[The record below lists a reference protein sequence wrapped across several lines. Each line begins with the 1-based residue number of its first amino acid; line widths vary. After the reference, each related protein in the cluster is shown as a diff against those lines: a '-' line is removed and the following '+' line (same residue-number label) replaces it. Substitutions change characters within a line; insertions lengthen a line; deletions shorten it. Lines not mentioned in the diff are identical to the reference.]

1 MVAQTQKLITMSNIR
16 KYIGLSL
23 SFCMREILLNKISI
37 DEIAAIVAST
47 RFESWQE
54 AYEHYFISYWS
65 EYADD
70 ETCKRILQEVWP
82 LVCQP
87 RLNFSFAEH
96 RGHML
101 SHGVWL
107 NTFTGELTKNL

>member
-1 MVAQTQKLITMSNIR
+1 
-16 KYIGLSL
+16 
-23 SFCMREILLNKISI
+23 MRDILLNKVSI
-37 DEIAAIVAST
+37 DEIAAIVTST

-65 EYADD
+65 EYAND
-70 ETCKRILQEVWP
+70 ETCKETLQQMWP

-87 RLNFSFAEH
+87 RLSFDSLDH

-101 SHGVWL
+101 SHGFWL
-107 NTFTGELTKNL
+107 NTFTGELTKHISID